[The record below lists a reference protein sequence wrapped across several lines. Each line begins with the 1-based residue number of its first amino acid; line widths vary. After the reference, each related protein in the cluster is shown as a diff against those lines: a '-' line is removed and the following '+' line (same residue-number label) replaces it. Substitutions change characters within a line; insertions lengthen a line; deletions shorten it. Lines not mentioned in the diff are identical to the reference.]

1 MKTATCTVIC
11 LTALALAPAFCQEA
25 PTPPV
30 APQPPRPV
38 RPPLGTVQAPAPAP
52 APSAFSERLKAIT
65 EQAQGKSGIEQ
76 TGLTRFN
83 LDFPGGTPKELVAA
97 IEKAMGRPLNAIIP
111 EELAATRLPAL
122 RMNSVDV
129 PQLFQA
135 LGAATRKSE
144 AVMSGSYYGGGA
156 YGGFNNYETVQTG
169 CGFRQG
175 SEGKPTDDTIWYFYV
190 QKPTM
195 PPVSSSAKVCRFYAL
210 APYLDRGLTVDDI
223 TTAIKTGWEMMG
235 LSGAANFGGAGGE
248 SSQPK
253 ISFHKDTKLLIAVG
267 EPSKLETIDA
277 VLKALQPAKDAKSAK
292 DLEEL
297 DGVLKVLQKHNLN
310 PFPPEASPLTNA
322 AARPVEKPKSDN

>member
-1 MKTATCTVIC
+1 MPGSFGFSQRLQNV
-11 LTALALAPAFCQEA
+11 
-25 PTPPV
+25 
-30 APQPPRPV
+30 V
-38 RPPLGTVQAPAPAP
+38 RR
-52 APSAFSERLKAIT
+52 S
-65 EQAQGKSGIEQ
+65 SGEPES
-76 TGLTRFN
+76 GALTRFN

-97 IEKAMGRPLNAIIP
+97 IEKAMGRPLNAIVP

-122 RMNSVDV
+122 KMNSVDV

-144 AVMSGSYYGGGA
+144 AVMSGSYFGGGGF
-156 YGGFNNYETVQTG
+156 GGGTSYQNVQTG

-175 SEGKPTDDTIWYFYV
+175 SEGRANDDTIWYFYV
-190 QKPTM
+190 DKPSM
-195 PPVSSSAKVCRFYAL
+195 PPISSTAKVCRFYAL

-267 EPSKLETIDA
+267 EPSKLENIDA
-277 VLKALQPAKDAKSAK
+277 VLKALQTTKDTKSAR

-310 PFPPEASPLTNA
+310 PAPEAPPLTNTSA
-322 AARPVEKPKSDN
+322 SPGEKPKNDK